1 MLYQLTSERLEEIAC
16 CIVDNGMDRD
26 EACEYILDVARE
38 SMGDNQDITDIEL

>member
-1 MLYQLTSERLEEIAC
+1 MKYTLTSERLEEIAC

-38 SMGDNQDITDIEL
+38 SIDDTEIVTDVDC